1 MSDTLNKDATDE
13 ALAKAVDTEEFE
25 FDGVKEKRDPEKL
38 MRVRDGLNA
47 EFRVAKDGNILE
59 RACHGAVRRR

>member
-1 MSDTLNKDATDE
+1 MSDTLDQTVTDE
-13 ALAKAVDTEEFE
+13 ALADAIEAEEFE

-38 MRVRDGLNA
+38 MRVRENLNA

-59 RACHGAVRRR
+59 RAQCGAVRRS